1 MNKLITKMSLSLLL
15 VVPLVTVANAASV
28 SPSITL
34 KTTSLGYPYT
44 KPFQVAVTFS
54 QPVMGLNSSQVT
66 ITNGSIDS
74 ITGSGA
80 SYVMYITP
88 INPGKIDISIPAN
101 AVKTISNSTPM
112 PGSSILSINALD
124 PLVRP
129 SSNFGLEGWNLTMPI
144 PLGNKSSAIMVKQPA
159 LSGIA
164 AENSGYTKSPYF
176 FTDAVTG
183 AMRFFAPLNGGTTS
197 GSDYARTEF
206 SEILNWTIGAYAS
219 NTMVASVSVTQIP
232 ASKKIVIGQI
242 HHKAVTDAYGKSV
255 SAKPL
260 LKLTYDLN
268 KLDPNKGPCNG
279 CIYEQVRTIPGSDT
293 FLKRVTLV
301 KNIPLN
307 QIVIYKV
314 NLLKDG
320 TLTVTVND
328 VSTVIKVNTSKNNK
342 VGWGMQNLYF
352 KAGVYNIDNGTSNTI
367 GGGDSFYSLQVAHV
381 K

>member
-1 MNKLITKMSLSLLL
+1 MNKLITKMSLSLML
-15 VVPLVTVANAASV
+15 VVPLVTVANAAYV

-197 GSDYARTEF
+197 NSDYARTEF

-219 NTMVASVSVTQIP
+219 NTMVASVSVNQIP

-242 HHKAVTDAYGKSV
+242 HHKAVTDANGKSV

-328 VSTVIKVNTSKNNK
+328 VSTVIKVNTSKNNT

-352 KAGVYNIDNGTSNTI
+352 KAGVYNLDNGTSNTI